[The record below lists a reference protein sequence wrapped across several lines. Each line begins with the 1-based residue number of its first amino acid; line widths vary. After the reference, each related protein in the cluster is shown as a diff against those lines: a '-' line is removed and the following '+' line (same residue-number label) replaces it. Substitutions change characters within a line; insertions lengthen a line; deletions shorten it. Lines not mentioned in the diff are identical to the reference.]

1 MNLNDRNN
9 LNFLMTATPQAL
21 REWYDLASEDD
32 LIYAQELLEAY
43 QMELNASE
51 YELLAP
57 STDTLQ

>member
-21 REWYDLASEDD
+21 REWYDIASEDD

-43 QMELNASE
+43 QMELNALE
-51 YELLAP
+51 FELLAP

>member
-9 LNFLMTATPQAL
+9 LNFLMNATPEVL
-21 REWYDLASEDD
+21 LEWYDTASEDD
-32 LIYAQELLEAY
+32 LIYAQELLDAY

-57 STDTLQ
+57 STNTLQ

>member
-9 LNFLMTATPQAL
+9 LNFLMTATPQTL

-43 QMELNASE
+43 QMELNALE
-51 YELLAP
+51 FELLAP

>member
-43 QMELNASE
+43 QMELNALE
-51 YELLAP
+51 FEFFAP

>member
-43 QMELNASE
+43 QMELNALE
-51 YELLAP
+51 FELLAP

>member
-21 REWYDLASEDD
+21 REWYDTASEDD

-43 QMELNASE
+43 QMELNALE
-51 YELLAP
+51 FELLAP

>member
-43 QMELNASE
+43 QMELNALE
-51 YELLAP
+51 FELLAP
-57 STDTLQ
+57 STNTLQ